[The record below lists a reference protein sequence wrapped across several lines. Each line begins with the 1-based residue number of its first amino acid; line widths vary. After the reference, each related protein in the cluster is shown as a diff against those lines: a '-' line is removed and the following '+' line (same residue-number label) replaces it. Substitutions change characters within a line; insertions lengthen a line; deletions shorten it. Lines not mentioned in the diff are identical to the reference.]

1 MTTESKLRLT
11 HLKIKLTSIG
21 AECRIIRRE
30 ERRAKRMRR
39 WCIENPDKAT
49 IAEVDTARALFWSL
63 RGHRD
68 DLSHNQRFSH
78 LAYGFLRGVPYAAM
92 EQRVAANDLLALDLV
107 RDEAERFCGNTVKV
121 GTSIVRR
128 FTPEQEAA
136 WKVWR
141 DAAEAHRKAT
151 KGTRAPAGSGPR
163 VARRWTEAEIEAA
176 RRAPRASVTA
186 GGPESRP

>member
-39 WCIENPDKAT
+39 WCIENPNKAT
-49 IAEVDTARALFWSL
+49 IAEVEGVTRAFWSL
-63 RGHRD
+63 RGHRN

-128 FTPEQEAA
+128 FTPEQETA

-141 DAAEAHRKAT
+141 AAAEAHRKAT

-163 VARRWTEAEIEAA
+163 VARRWTEAEIAAA
-176 RRAPRASVTA
+176 RERATLGERAA
-186 GGPESRP
+186 GA